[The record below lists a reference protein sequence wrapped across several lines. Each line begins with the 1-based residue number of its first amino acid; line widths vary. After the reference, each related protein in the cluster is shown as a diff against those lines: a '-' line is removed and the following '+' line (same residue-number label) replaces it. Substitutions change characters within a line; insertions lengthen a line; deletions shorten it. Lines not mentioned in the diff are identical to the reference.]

1 MKILIDADGCPVVK
15 IVLEISA
22 EYGLKVIVVSDTS
35 HFFDFNENT
44 AEVITVDK
52 GENSAD
58 FALLSRCERGDVVV
72 TQDYALA
79 ALCLAKGALAINQNG
94 IEYSDKNIDSM
105 LMSRYISQKIRRAG
119 GKTTHIKKRTE
130 AQNAAFSSGFEKML
144 NKLLLTNSGDM
155 V

>member
-15 IVLEISA
+15 IVLEIST

-79 ALCLAKGALAINQNG
+79 ALCLAKGASAINQNG

>member
-22 EYGLKVIVVSDTS
+22 EYGFKVIVVSDTS